1 MRTVSKLC
9 NQTVSRKEDEDF
21 FLYATD
27 KVKVLQ
33 FGNQVNG
40 GQEAAVFRITTL
52 IREEKG
58 AGRVVIGKD
67 GTNAYNSTERNRAV
81 NLTAKTFPTTERWVK
96 WLYGTASILRST
108 ENEFVWGGNGVFE
121 GDALG
126 GRVHDTA
133 LQRSLMEAAEATVK
147 ELGPA

>member
-1 MRTVSKLC
+1 MARSWHQPRRRGEWAMRTKLC

-33 FGNQVNG
+33 FGNQVSG

-52 IREEKG
+52 IGERG

-96 WLYGTASILRST
+96 WLYDTASILRST
-108 ENEFVWGGNGVFE
+108 ENEFVWGGNF
-121 GDALG
+121 
-126 GRVHDTA
+126 
-133 LQRSLMEAAEATVK
+133 
-147 ELGPA
+147 